1 MKVYPNN
8 RMSLSV
14 IITASFVKSHPSIEF
29 IKTVIESLEL
39 INLKKD
45 TPIILAH
52 DFNKDQLIFRIF

>member
-45 TPIILAH
+45 T
-52 DFNKDQLIFRIF
+52 